1 VTRAHV
7 HFNRPAIHRAAGMT
21 LIELMVAM
29 AIGLF
34 LTWGAI
40 QVYLQSKNNYRMAE
54 IVARLQE
61 NVRFALETMEPDIR
75 LAGYWGQHNEPS
87 LVDVPATITVSCD
100 GADVSAE
107 LLDVAVAIDA
117 SDDSY
122 ELPCAPFSDARA
134 GSDVLIVRHASGQP
148 MLRQAGQIQVQS
160 SLAASR
166 LFEDGLL
173 PNGFDDSTSTTHDLV
188 LHAYYVDNASS
199 FDAGAP
205 SLRRLTLVN
214 GAVMEDQEIVT
225 GAENL
230 QVQFGLDTNDDG
242 TVERYVD
249 RDHPAVTPG
258 DVGYLPDARVVAL
271 RLWLL
276 MRADAVPD
284 PGFSDNREYQP
295 MDGDLGPLIPSDPLY
310 PPQFPRVQVSKTV
323 YLRNL
328 TS

>member
-1 VTRAHV
+1 MMRRT
-7 HFNRPAIHRAAGMT
+7 AAGMT

-40 QVYLQSKNNYRMAE
+40 QVYLQSKVNYRMAE

-87 LVDVPATITVSCD
+87 LVDMPPGITVSCD
-100 GADVSAE
+100 GADVSDE
-107 LLDVAVAIDA
+107 MLDLATAIDA
-117 SDDSY
+117 TDDSY

-134 GSDVLIVRHASGQP
+134 GSDVLIVRHASAQAIA
-148 MLRQAGQIQVQS
+148 RQAGQIQLQS
-160 SLAASR
+160 NLAAAR
-166 LFEDGLL
+166 LFDDGLL
-173 PNGFDDSTSTTHDLV
+173 PAGFEEVTSSTHDLEV
-188 LHAYYVDNASS
+188 HAYYIDNTSN
-199 FDAGAP
+199 FDASAP

-214 GAVMEDQEIVT
+214 GAVMEDQEIIA

-230 QVQFGLDTNDDG
+230 QVQFGLDTNGDG
-242 TVERYVD
+242 AVERYVD
-249 RDHPAVTPG
+249 RDHPALTPG
-258 DVGYLPDARVVAL
+258 AVGFIPDARIVAL

-276 MRADAVPD
+276 VRADAVPD
-284 PGFSDNREYQP
+284 PGFADDREYQP
-295 MDGDLGPLIPSDPLY
+295 IDADAGPITPADPLY
-310 PPQFPRVQVSKTV
+310 PPQYPRVQVSKTV

-328 TS
+328 IS

>member
-1 VTRAHV
+1 
-7 HFNRPAIHRAAGMT
+7 MT

-75 LAGYWGQHNEPS
+75 LAGFWGRHNEPS
-87 LVDVPATITVSCD
+87 LVEIPAGIAVSCD
-100 GADVSAE
+100 GTDVSDAMLE
-107 LLDVAVAIDA
+107 LATAIDG
-117 SDDSY
+117 SDDAY
-122 ELPCAPFSDARA
+122 ALPCAPFSEARA

-148 MLRQAGQIQVQS
+148 MARQAGQVQVQS
-160 SLAASR
+160 SLAAAR
-166 LFEDGLL
+166 LFDDGLL
-173 PNGFDDSTSTTHDLV
+173 PAGFDAASSSTHDLEV
-188 LHAYYVDNASS
+188 HAYYVDNRSS
-199 FDAGAP
+199 FDPQAP
-205 SLRRLTLVN
+205 SLRRLTLIS
-214 GAVMEDQEIVT
+214 GAVMQDQEIIA

-230 QVQFGLDTNDDG
+230 QVQFGLDTNGDG
-242 TVERYVD
+242 AVERFVD
-249 RDHPAVTPG
+249 RDHAALTPG
-258 DVGYLPDARVVAL
+258 AVGHVPGARVVAV

-276 MRADAVPD
+276 VRADAAPD
-284 PGFSDNREYQP
+284 PGFSDGREYQP
-295 MDGDLGPLIPSDPLY
+295 IDADLAPIAPAEPLY
-310 PPQFPRVQVSKTV
+310 PPRYPRIQVAKTI